1 MLTVAKKLAENLSC
15 WQEPVLAI
23 PLDGG
28 LTNTNF
34 KVHYRNEDYVI
45 RIGEDIPEHG
55 IMRFNELNASRAAY
69 QAGISP
75 EITHSEKGALVI
87 RFIEGDT
94 LNAAD
99 VRNQEMLQRILPLL
113 KSCHNQVPKH
123 LKAGCLSFWVF
134 QVNRN
139 YAGTLQE
146 VQSHYCS
153 ELNKLMAL
161 NAQLE
166 AAVGRVNISF
176 CHNDMLAANFIN
188 GDQKLW
194 LIDWDYAGFNSPLF
208 DLANLSANN
217 NLSQQQEH
225 WLLENYYEQRVSEKL
240 WRSYSAMKC
249 ASLLREAMWSMVS
262 EQFTKIDFDYPKY
275 TAENLRRF
283 DSAYTE
289 FVDIAGA

>member
-1 MLTVAKKLAENLSC
+1 MKSTAQHLAENLSC
-15 WQEPVLAI
+15 WQAPVLAV

-34 KVHYRNEDYVI
+34 KVCYKNEDYVI

-55 IMRFNELNASRAAY
+55 IMRFNELNASQAAY

-75 EITHSEKGALVI
+75 QITHSEKGALVI
-87 RFIEGDT
+87 RFIEGET

-99 VRNQEMLQRILPLL
+99 IRKQDMLERILPLL
-113 KSCHNQVPKH
+113 KTCHQQVPRY
-123 LKAGCLSFWVF
+123 LQAGCLSFWVF

-139 YAGTLQE
+139 YRATLAQTN
-146 VQSHYCS
+146 SRYCADLNQLM
-153 ELNKLMAL
+153 ELNT
-161 NAQLE
+161 QLE
-166 AAVGRVNISF
+166 AAVGRVHISF
-176 CHNDMLAANFIN
+176 CHNDMLAANFIDG
-188 GDQKLW
+188 GDKLW

-217 NLSQQQEH
+217 DLSQQQQR
-225 WLLENYYEQRVSEKL
+225 WLLENYYEQAVSEKL

-262 EQFTKIDFDYPKY
+262 EQFTQLDFDYPAY

-283 DSAYTE
+283 NSAYSEFLAITE
-289 FVDIAGA
+289 A